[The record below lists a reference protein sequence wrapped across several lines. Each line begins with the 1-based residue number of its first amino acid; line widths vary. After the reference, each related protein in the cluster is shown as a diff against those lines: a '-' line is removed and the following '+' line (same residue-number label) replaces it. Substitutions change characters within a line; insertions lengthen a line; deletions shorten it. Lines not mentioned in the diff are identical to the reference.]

1 MTAAAEDVAGEGEL
15 PGFVGREA
23 NDARLTGLDLHADVE
38 IRQAESMLHVF
49 GLDLK
54 RHRFALFYG
63 DLAGHE
69 LKLFR
74 GDMNYFLARLRR
86 RNDGSADSGSDCRKD
101 NEQPHTSFFHLC
113 SSF

>member
-1 MTAAAEDVAGEGEL
+1 MAAAAEDVAGEGEL
-15 PGFVGREA
+15 TCFVGRES
-23 NDARLTGLDLHADVE
+23 NDARLTGINLQADVE

-74 GDMNYFLARLRR
+74 GDMNYSLGRPRR
-86 RNDGSADSGSDCRKD
+86 RNDSSTDNGPDC
-101 NEQPHTSFFHLC
+101 C
-113 SSF
+113 